1 MELSRWLQCVLMSCV
16 VTAAVFAGLVFP
28 ASVAAQ
34 SPPPDRQVAITIDD
48 LPAGNSDA
56 KGSGC
61 GIREREKSLQVGP
74 GG

>member
-1 MELSRWLQCVLMSCV
+1 MELSRWLQWVLMSCV

-48 LPAGNSDA
+48 LPRGGD
-56 KGSGC
+56 G
-61 GIREREKSLQVGP
+61 GP
-74 GG
+74 AHQRSPAPIALRV